1 MTEEAMMEGHYKEVC
16 GMRVLML
23 LRIHPYPPSPVMQS
37 IFRKIS

>member
-23 LRIHPYPPSPVMQS
+23 LRIHPYPPPRDAVN
-37 IFRKIS
+37 IP